1 MAELMD
7 VVRQMQS
14 AVKRQDRA
22 AILALVTPDL
32 EYHYHVGSKPLLGAE
47 KLSKFLDAYWG
58 RMKDTDWTIEKWAQ
72 SGSDT
77 LLMEGFE
84 AYTDAQTGE
93 RKVNKY
99 MGSMVFRDG
108 KIALWRD
115 YFQMGPAPTGG
126 PGSQTAASG

>member
-1 MAELMD
+1 MADLMD
-7 VVRQMQS
+7 LVRQMQA

-32 EYHYHVGSKPLLGAE
+32 EYHYHVGSKPLLGAA

-72 SGSDT
+72 AGSDT

-93 RKVNKY
+93 RKTNKY